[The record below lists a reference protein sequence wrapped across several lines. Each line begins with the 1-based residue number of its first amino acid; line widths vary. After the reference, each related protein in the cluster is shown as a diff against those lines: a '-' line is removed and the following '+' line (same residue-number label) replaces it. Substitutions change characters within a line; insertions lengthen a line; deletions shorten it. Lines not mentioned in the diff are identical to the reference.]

1 MNKLRV
7 GVLAVFALLA
17 ACTASPPPKET
28 TADGLER
35 VPSRAEGGVYRDL
48 DADFTRY
55 KRLMIEP
62 MTVEFREGWRKQHPD
77 VADTELRRIQLEAAK
92 DFREVFTKIMVDE
105 GPFELAE
112 VREAD
117 VFVVVPRL
125 LDLDIPAPETDLDAG
140 NETSSP
146 RPVALQM
153 TGELRDGVSGEILLR
168 VIRIEAEPY
177 YMFDGIRRANRVTNA
192 HEIRVSME
200 KWSRLVREAIDVA
213 KATKPPDPRQ
223 NRYRWPLPANTGC
236 RSRCCARAWH
246 RWRRRPSCPTD
257 LEAKVGA
264 NYQPVDRTS
273 VTSGRAWSGSKQAIR
288 TSPQR
293 LIAPELDAYTR
304 GVVERL
310 IGRPAPDLRIY
321 VMRDASLNAAM
332 LPSGMMIVNTGL
344 LARIRNEAQFA
355 AVLGHEAGHYFRK
368 HSLDMHRDTRRKSA
382 MATAAASAARAD
394 SYSSSPGTDVVEH
407 DQPRHLMSGSRV
419 QPGSGIRG

>member
-7 GVLAVFALLA
+7 GLLAIFALLA

-62 MTVEFREGWRKQHPD
+62 MTVEFRETWRKQHPD

-92 DFREVFTKIMVDE
+92 DFREVFTKIMVEE

-140 NETSSP
+140 KETSSP

-153 TGELRDGVSGEILLR
+153 TGELRDGVSGELLLR

-213 KATKPPDPRQ
+213 KATKPPDPR
-223 NRYRWPLPANTGC
+223 L
-236 RSRCCARAWH
+236 
-246 RWRRRPSCPTD
+246 
-257 LEAKVGA
+257 K
-264 NYQPVDRTS
+264 
-273 VTSGRAWSGSKQAIR
+273 
-288 TSPQR
+288 
-293 LIAPELDAYTR
+293 
-304 GVVERL
+304 
-310 IGRPAPDLRIY
+310 
-321 VMRDASLNAAM
+321 
-332 LPSGMMIVNTGL
+332 
-344 LARIRNEAQFA
+344 
-355 AVLGHEAGHYFRK
+355 
-368 HSLDMHRDTRRKSA
+368 
-382 MATAAASAARAD
+382 
-394 SYSSSPGTDVVEH
+394 
-407 DQPRHLMSGSRV
+407 
-419 QPGSGIRG
+419 